1 MKVLFDHIGGFG
13 KVETT
18 DFIYS
23 NPRGVLQDG
32 DFLDAL
38 EKGWIEWGDY
48 WYNLRSVRINT
59 NQYEPTYTTKKM
71 GKRINASLEILSEGN
86 IKKLQLIY
94 DKYLSKKGFKRP
106 IPLKSFQG
114 MFVIVYEYQNKCIG
128 ANIFKLYEQINK
140 VAMVSYQFIWDYEEP
155 KLSLGNVSQY
165 YEHKYAEMMK
175 ADYIYILGGYE
186 STSKYKSSFKGFEW
200 WTGESW
206 SSDANLYN
214 SLCDRDT
221 QITMNGNI

>member
-1 MKVLFDHIGGFG
+1 MKVVFDHISGFG

-23 NPRGVLQDG
+23 NPRGIENDG
-32 DFLDAL
+32 NFIDAL

-48 WYNLRSVRINT
+48 WYNLRSVRIDT
-59 NQYEPTYTTKKM
+59 NKYEPTYTTKKM
-71 GKRINASLEILSEGN
+71 SNKVKASLRILSEDY
-86 IKKLQLIY
+86 IKKLQPIY

-106 IPLKSFQG
+106 IPLESFEG
-114 MFVIVYEYQNKCIG
+114 MFVIIYEHQDECIG
-128 ANIFKLYEQINK
+128 ANIFKLYEQANK
-140 VAMVSYQFIWDYEEP
+140 VAMVSYQFIWDYQEP

-165 YEHKYAEMMK
+165 YEHKYSEMMK

-200 WTGESW
+200 WTGEDW
-206 SSDANLYN
+206 STDTALYN

-221 QITMNGNI
+221 QITINGNI